1 MSVPQIVNESR
12 FSRSTDSILV
22 AAVGMLAFLLGCYQ
36 LFDTDVW
43 WQLRSGQW
51 ILENRSIPQL
61 DIFTFSSGDR
71 AWIDLHWGLQVA
83 LALAH
88 ALAGIPGMVVLAA
101 LASSAP
107 VVIALTSRDRDWP
120 LWVAA
125 IAWFPALAL

>member
-51 ILENRSIPQL
+51 ILENRRVPQL
-61 DIFTFSSGDR
+61 DIYTFSSSDR
-71 AWIDLHWGLQVA
+71 AWINLHWGFQVV
-83 LALAH
+83 LALAY
-88 ALAGIPGMVVLAA
+88 ALGGTPGMIVLAA
-101 LASSAP
+101 AASCAAFLISFLA
-107 VVIALTSRDRDWP
+107 RERDWS
-120 LWVAA
+120 LWV
-125 IAWFPALAL
+125 